1 MTTTEIR
8 KVVTVPRGLNAHT
21 EAIEKSGL
29 VNITS
34 TGITAVTGLTYTYA
48 IFGDDPADETGMM
61 TLTIELDAK
70 EFNAVQAALG
80 QAAGAILFTSDTDRL
95 ELMHLR
101 TLLAEAAAPDRK
113 ATA

>member
-1 MTTTEIR
+1 MIL
-8 KVVTVPRGLNAHT
+8 K
-21 EAIEKSGL
+21 
-29 VNITS
+29 
-34 TGITAVTGLTYTYA
+34 
-48 IFGDDPADETGMM
+48 
-61 TLTIELDAK
+61 IELTDK
-70 EFNAVQAALG
+70 EYNAVQRALG